1 MTIHTRFA
9 FLKAFHTSVC
19 TFSKPA
25 ADPLAG
31 PGLALVILPARFTVT
46 TLEAVLALPPWT
58 LCTFP
63 VFACTGGTFVEGRT
77 LLTFL
82 LRRREA
88 LLPSEP
94 SSRDALILPA
104 VFGNALALVRTGCA
118 LRKEASLH
126 GCAVVIH
133 ALMVPTLVRDAL
145 AVLVTLVALL
155 LEASVHRIHV
165 PINTA
170 ELPALLSRTLPC
182 FRARR
187 AFGTLEAV
195 CASAAWPVGTLLP

>member
-77 LLTFL
+77 FLTFL

-94 SSRDALILPA
+94 TSRDALILPA

-133 ALMVPTLVRDAL
+133 ALVVPTLVRDTL
-145 AVLVTLVALL
+145 VVLVTVVALL
-155 LEASVHRIHV
+155 LEASVHRLHV

-195 CASAAWPVGTLLP
+195 CASAAWPVRTLLP

>member
-170 ELPALLSRTLPC
+170 ELPALLSRTLAC

-195 CASAAWPVGTLLP
+195 CASAAWPVRTLLP